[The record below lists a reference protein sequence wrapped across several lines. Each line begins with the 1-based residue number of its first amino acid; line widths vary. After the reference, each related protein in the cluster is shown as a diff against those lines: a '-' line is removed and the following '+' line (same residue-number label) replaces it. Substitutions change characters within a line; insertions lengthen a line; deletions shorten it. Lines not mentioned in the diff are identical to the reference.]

1 MQMIRTRI
9 TTLSLAFATAAFGVA
24 CDADRQEADET
35 PPATEEMEL
44 PPASP
49 AEELLASGDF
59 DEAEGVTGDIGGRFK
74 LRSDAAGGATLMVE
88 LEGLTPG
95 EHAWHIHQA
104 ECGTDG
110 PVVIAFTPAPD
121 IETVAGAQA
130 LVAGADGRATAT
142 VTIPKEQ
149 LDKLHSGMA
158 TEPTSTTVT
167 PPNSENAPVDRPA
180 RATGDTGERKF
191 SIHVHERA
199 GTDHGPTVACTNLD
213 ASKIHENAPRAAP
226 TY

>member
-1 MQMIRTRI
+1 MQMIRTRL

-24 CDADRQEADET
+24 CDADREEADET
-35 PPATEEMEL
+35 IPATEEMEL
-44 PPASP
+44 PASP
-49 AEELLASGDF
+49 ADEPLASGDF
-59 DEAEGVTGDIGGRFK
+59 DEAEGVAGDIGGRFE
-74 LRSDAAGGATLMVE
+74 LRPDAGGGATLMVE

-130 LVAGADGRATAT
+130 LMAGADGRATAT

-149 LDKLHSGMA
+149 LDRLNSGMA
-158 TEPTSTTVT
+158 AEPSATTVT

-180 RATGDTGERKF
+180 QATDDAGERKF

-199 GTDHGPTVACTNLD
+199 GTDHGRTVACTNLD
-213 ASKIHENAPRAAP
+213 VSKIHENAQRTVP